1 MCAFV
6 SRPEPVAVLA
16 LRPQVQLRLNPGVRR
31 PSPRLRCRGK
41 TFFSHVHFFAYL
53 IVFNAVRGGLVY
65 VFWRKTLMFNLILIP
80 NYQIEVGLLLCH
92 RSR

>member
-6 SRPEPVAVLA
+6 SWPEACDSVSAPAAGATPSKPSSGAAV
-16 LRPQVQLRLNPGVRR
+16 PTP
-31 PSPRLRCRGK
+31 RCRGK
-41 TFFSHVHFFAYL
+41 TLFSHVRFFAYL

-80 NYQIEVGLLLCH
+80 NCQIGVGLLLCH